1 MSLQEFSGLQSL
13 KVSDYQYHLPD
24 EQIARFPL
32 AERDQSRLLHYNR
45 GDIAHHTFFQLAGL
59 LPENCALV
67 FNDTKVLPARL
78 HLQRDSGSWIELLIF
93 KHEPGEQAGTMRCTG
108 MIGNKKKWREAEVLR
123 LQHPD
128 FLLSVSW
135 INREE
140 DQFLISWGV
149 PALSF
154 PEVLYRV
161 GEMPIPP
168 YLNRSATESDKAD
181 YQTVYAREL
190 GAVAAPTAGLHFTEK
205 VLAELEAKGFGQI
218 RLTLHVGLGTFKP
231 MKTEQVADH
240 EMHPEE
246 VFISRKA
253 IQQLLGNAGFL
264 VAVGTTSMRSLESLY
279 WLGILLLRTGQLTDF
294 LETEVPYRY
303 AEAGESAE
311 DVLTALLSF
320 MEEKQLDSIRF
331 DTRLYIMP
339 GYRFRMVKGIIT
351 NFHQP
356 QSTLLVLISAFVGE
370 DWKNIYETALAEN
383 YRFLS
388 YGDSSLLIP

>member
-1 MSLQEFSGLQSL
+1 MSLQDYYGLQQL
-13 KVSDYQYHLPD
+13 KVSDYHYSLPD

-32 AERDQSRLLHYNR
+32 SERDQSRLLVYR
-45 GDIAHHTFFQLAGL
+45 SGEISHHVFHQLPDQLPAGF
-59 LPENCALV
+59 ALV

-78 HLQRDSGSWIELLIF
+78 HIQRDSGSWIELLIF
-93 KHEPGEQAGTMRCTG
+93 KHEPAAEPGAMLCTG
-108 MIGNKKKWREAEVLR
+108 LIGNKKKWKEGETLT
-123 LQHPD
+123 LLHPD
-128 FLLSVSW
+128 FSLKATW

-140 DQFLISWGV
+140 DRFLLTWGL
-149 PALSF
+149 ASLSF

-168 YLNRSATESDKAD
+168 YLNRSAAESDKAD

-190 GAVAAPTAGLHFTEK
+190 GAVAAPTAGLHFTDR
-205 VLAELEAKGFGQI
+205 VLKKLETKGFEQI
-218 RLTLHVGLGTFKP
+218 RITLHVGLGTFKP
-231 MKTEQVADH
+231 MKTEKVADH

-246 VFISRKA
+246 VFISQSALRQILKNS
-253 IQQLLGNAGFL
+253 QQLI
-264 VAVGTTSMRSLESLY
+264 AVGTTSMRSLESLY
-279 WLGILLLRTGQLTDF
+279 WLGILFLRTGKLTDF
-294 LETEVPYRY
+294 LETEIPYRFQD
-303 AEAGESAE
+303 ARETPSQ
-311 DVLTALLSF
+311 VLNALLEE
-320 MEEKQLDSIRF
+320 MEKSGLEALRF

-356 QSTLLVLISAFVGE
+356 ESTLLVLISAFIGE
-370 DWKNIYETALAEN
+370 NWRKVYETALSEN